1 VSACCFLNESE
12 KFASTTKG
20 RKGLINEMN
29 DDINRANRSWYVVR
43 TKAGDEHRANGNL
56 LNQEMETF
64 LPLFKDCCYHNGK
77 MIPRIRPLFPNYL
90 FANFDLELHYYKVKW
105 TRGVGLILG
114 NSGGPIPISE
124 KVVQA
129 IRDRIGRDNLV
140 ELEDQI
146 KKGDLVQITSGP
158 LKDLTGIFEKR
169 MSGKDRVTILLNL
182 IGVDVPVQISKYQ
195 IRKVA

>member
-1 VSACCFLNESE
+1 
-12 KFASTTKG
+12 
-20 RKGLINEMN
+20 MN
-29 DDINRANRSWYVVR
+29 DETNKANSFWYVVR

-56 LNQEMETF
+56 LNQEIETL
-64 LPLFKDCCYHNGK
+64 LPLFKDYSYHNGK
-77 MIPRIRPLFPNYL
+77 MTPKIKPLFPNYL

-114 NSGGPIPISE
+114 NSEGPVPISE
-124 KVVQA
+124 RIVQA
-129 IRDRIGRDNLV
+129 IRDRIGRDHLV

-146 KKGDLVQITSGP
+146 KKGDMVQITSGP
-158 LKDLTGIFEKR
+158 LKDLIGVFEKR